1 MMAAAEQLDAL
12 DTHIGGVTAGQV
24 MQVWHRVEPLL
35 KRVVK
40 PDTGHTLDSVRYAL
54 LTGAMQLWVIEDFL
68 GIVITSVEDRPSE
81 KILFVPFMVG
91 DNMKLWL
98 DDWIEVQEAFGR
110 ANGCVALEFSG
121 RKGWNKI
128 GETKTDYKP
137 LRTIFRRE
145 LTDGRQ

>member
-1 MMAAAEQLDAL
+1 MNAVVEQLE
-12 DTHIGGVTAGQV
+12 TYIGGVPPEHV
-24 MQVWHRVEPLL
+24 MTVWDRIEPLL
-35 KRVVK
+35 HRVVK

-54 LTGAMQLWVIEDFL
+54 LTGAMQLWVIDDFL
-68 GIVITSVEDRPSE
+68 GIVITSIEDRPSE

-110 ANGCVALEFSG
+110 ANGCVALEFAG

-128 GETKTDYKP
+128 GETKTNYKP
-137 LRTIFRRE
+137 LRAIFRRE
-145 LTDGRQ
+145 LTDG

>member
-1 MMAAAEQLDAL
+1 MNAVVEQLD
-12 DTHIGGVTAGQV
+12 TQIGGVPPEHV
-24 MQVWHRVEPLL
+24 MAVWDRIEPLL
-35 KRVVK
+35 QRVVK

-68 GIVITSVEDRPSE
+68 GLVLTSIEDRPAE

-110 ANGCVALEFSG
+110 EHGCVALEFSG

-128 GETKTDYKP
+128 SESKTNYKP

-145 LTDGRQ
+145 L